1 MTRDGHYQQIL
12 DQLEPL
18 RSRLIH
24 HPVYQQIHN
33 LDCLRIF
40 MQHHIFSVWD
50 FMSLLKA
57 LQQQLTCVSLPWTPP
72 ENTYHARLIN
82 EIVLS
87 EECDENSTGSF
98 SSHFDLYRHA
108 MKHCGSDT
116 GPIDQFV
123 ESIRGGNSLEQA
135 FRSSRPSHAV
145 VPFIHTT
152 FEVINSH
159 DLCAIAAMFT
169 FGRENLLPDLFS
181 QIVKE
186 INRQENGQLSDFQY
200 YLERHIELDGDH
212 HQHMAIALMNSLC
225 DDDPQKWLTLKK
237 RLSWHSKLDCHSGI
251 MSAACFHRQPES
263 TSRSGNTMKNETIH
277 GCHEM
282 VCRRHSYQDKMP
294 NSVSIVPELL

>member
-1 MTRDGHYQQIL
+1 MYHHYAPCDLIRSAYGNHPFFDDLLFRYLTLCTSSMTRDGHYQQIL

-33 LDCLRIF
+33 LDCLRVF
-40 MQHHIFSVWD
+40 MQHHIFAVWD

-72 ENTYHARLIN
+72 ENTYHARMIN
-82 EIVLS
+82 EIVLA
-87 EECDENSTGSF
+87 EECDENSTGGF
-98 SSHFDLYRHA
+98 SSHFDLYHNA
-108 MKHCGSDT
+108 MKHCGADT
-116 GPIDQFV
+116 GPIDYFV
-123 ESIRGGNSLEQA
+123 ESIRDGNSLEQA
-135 FRSSRPSHAV
+135 FRSSRPPNAV

-152 FEVINSH
+152 FEIINRH
-159 DLCAIAAMFT
+159 DLCSIAAMFT

-186 INRQENGQLSDFQY
+186 INAQEKGQLRDFQY

-225 DDDPQKWLTLKK
+225 DDDPQKWQTARKTAVRALEA
-237 RLSWHSKLDCHSGI
+237 RLSLWND
-251 MSAACFHRQPES
+251 
-263 TSRSGNTMKNETIH
+263 
-277 GCHEM
+277 
-282 VCRRHSYQDKMP
+282 
-294 NSVSIVPELL
+294 VSCLFR

>member
-1 MTRDGHYQQIL
+1 MYHHYAPCDLIRSAYGNHPFFDDLLFRYLTLCTSSMTRDGHYQQIL

-33 LDCLRIF
+33 LDCLRVF
-40 MQHHIFSVWD
+40 MQHHIFAVWD

-72 ENTYHARLIN
+72 ENTYHARMIN
-82 EIVLS
+82 EIVLA
-87 EECDENSTGSF
+87 EECDENSTGGF
-98 SSHFDLYRHA
+98 SSHFDLYHNA
-108 MKHCGSDT
+108 MKHCGADT
-116 GPIDQFV
+116 GPIDYFV
-123 ESIRGGNSLEQA
+123 ESIRDGNSLEQA
-135 FRSSRPSHAV
+135 FRSSRPPNAV

-152 FEVINSH
+152 FEIINRH
-159 DLCAIAAMFT
+159 DLCSIAAMFT

-186 INRQENGQLSDFQY
+186 INAQEKGQLRDFQY

-225 DDDPQKWLTLKK
+225 DDDPQKWQTARKTAVRALEA
-237 RLSWHSKLDCHSGI
+237 RLSLWND
-251 MSAACFHRQPES
+251 
-263 TSRSGNTMKNETIH
+263 
-277 GCHEM
+277 
-282 VCRRHSYQDKMP
+282 
-294 NSVSIVPELL
+294 VSCLFP

>member
-1 MTRDGHYQQIL
+1 MTRDSHYQQIL

-40 MQHHIFSVWD
+40 MQHHIFAVWD

-72 ENTYHARLIN
+72 ENTYHARMIN
-82 EIVLS
+82 EIVLA
-87 EECDENSTGSF
+87 EECDENSTGGF
-98 SSHFDLYRHA
+98 SSHFDLYHNA
-108 MKHCGSDT
+108 MKHCGADT
-116 GPIDQFV
+116 GPIDYFV
-123 ESIRGGNSLEQA
+123 ESIRDGNSLEQA
-135 FRSSRPSHAV
+135 FRSSRPPNAV

-152 FEVINSH
+152 FEIINRH
-159 DLCAIAAMFT
+159 DLCSIAAMFT

-186 INRQENGQLSDFQY
+186 INAQEKGQLRDFQY

-225 DDDPQKWLTLKK
+225 DDDPQKWQTARKTAVRALES
-237 RLSWHSKLDCHSGI
+237 RLSLWND
-251 MSAACFHRQPES
+251 
-263 TSRSGNTMKNETIH
+263 
-277 GCHEM
+277 
-282 VCRRHSYQDKMP
+282 
-294 NSVSIVPELL
+294 VSCLFP

>member
-1 MTRDGHYQQIL
+1 MTRDSHYQQIL

-40 MQHHIFSVWD
+40 MQHHIFAVWD

-82 EIVLS
+82 EIVLA
-87 EECDENSTGSF
+87 EECDENSTGGF
-98 SSHFDLYRHA
+98 SSHFDLYRDA
-108 MKHCGSDT
+108 MKHCGADT
-116 GPIDQFV
+116 GPIDYFV
-123 ESIRGGNSLEQA
+123 KSIRDGNSLEQA
-135 FRSSRPSHAV
+135 FRSSRPPDAV

-152 FEVINSH
+152 FDIINCH

-186 INRQENGQLSDFQY
+186 INEQENDQLRDFQY

-225 DDDPQKWLTLKK
+225 DDDPQKWQTARKTAVRALES
-237 RLSWHSKLDCHSGI
+237 RLSLWND
-251 MSAACFHRQPES
+251 
-263 TSRSGNTMKNETIH
+263 
-277 GCHEM
+277 
-282 VCRRHSYQDKMP
+282 
-294 NSVSIVPELL
+294 VSCLFP

>member
-40 MQHHIFSVWD
+40 MQHHIFAVWD

-82 EIVLS
+82 EIVLA
-87 EECDENSTGSF
+87 EECDENSTGGF

-116 GPIDQFV
+116 GPIDHFV
-123 ESIRGGNSLEQA
+123 ESIRGGNSLKQA
-135 FRSSRPSHAV
+135 FRSSCPPDAV

-152 FEVINSH
+152 FEIIDSH

-181 QIVKE
+181 QMVKE
-186 INRQENGQLSDFQY
+186 INQQENDQLSDFQY

-212 HQHMAIALMNSLC
+212 HQHLAIALINSLC
-225 DDDPQKWLTLKK
+225 GDDPQKWLTVKK
-237 RLSWHSKLDCHSGI
+237 TAVLALETRLSLW
-251 MSAACFHRQPES
+251 
-263 TSRSGNTMKNETIH
+263 NN
-277 GCHEM
+277 
-282 VCRRHSYQDKMP
+282 
-294 NSVSIVPELL
+294 VSCLFP